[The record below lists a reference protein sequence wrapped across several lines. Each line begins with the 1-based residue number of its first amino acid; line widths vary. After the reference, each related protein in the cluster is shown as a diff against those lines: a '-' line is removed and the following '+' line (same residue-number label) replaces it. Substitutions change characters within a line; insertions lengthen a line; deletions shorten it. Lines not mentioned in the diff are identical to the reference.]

1 MLQNWDFLLLEIWGL
16 LAITALLTLL
26 VTWFVWGRASI
37 RANIHKL
44 EQTEAELD
52 SMKTT
57 LTQTRA
63 ELRRAKDKQ
72 EALKDRLAREQVKL
86 MAAMEKPEPVS
97 VQSASDYL
105 KGLVDKGRSSKPTET
120 HLFKRMSTATAKLRD
135 KVTGRS

>member
-16 LAITALLTLL
+16 LAVTALLTLI

-44 EQTEAELD
+44 AQTETELA
-52 SMKTT
+52 SIKTT

-120 HLFKRMSTATAKLRD
+120 PLFKRMSTATAKLRD